1 MSEEK
6 SFKRGLLLITA
17 GLVAAF
23 VVVCIVI
30 WVQGQPRGADAFL
43 IPQGYK
49 GEVVVSYNVDGA
61 PELQLEEGYY
71 VNKIGTDGKLQT
83 STKNESSFPRGEDKF
98 YYVDAQGKKTE
109 LYRDQEVWDGFLKEK
124 AGTNVVYGTL
134 FIGTKQEWEA
144 WALKIKEIE
153 DKEKKK
159 IRTGI

>member
-6 SFKRGLLLITA
+6 SFKRGLLLISA
-17 GLVAAF
+17 VLLAAF
-23 VVVCIVI
+23 VVVCAVI

-61 PELQLEEGYY
+61 PELQVEEGYN
-71 VNKIGTDGKLQT
+71 VHKIGPDGKMQT
-83 STKNESSFPRGEDKF
+83 STKNENSFPRGEDKF

-124 AGTNVVYGTL
+124 SDSNIVYGTF

-144 WALKIKEIE
+144 WAQKIKEIE
-153 DKEKKK
+153 EKEKKK